1 VKTSFSTWTSY
12 ADLQAQKNPP
22 KLFISSL
29 DSANKGVEIELFGER
44 HFRITLN
51 TDVYFFSV
59 PNNLPALTKDKWYGL
74 FVNFSNVFKQLTLN
88 VWRIQW
94 DSATNLPATTDLVI
108 VLNKTVSMTQ
118 GDRSSSI
125 SYFLKPSSM
134 DLTNIRLFNKV
145 AETDKQPLV
154 LNQNIVKD
162 AQLAIIIDNA
172 LPQSKNPYIGYTR

>member
-1 VKTSFSTWTSY
+1 
-12 ADLQAQKNPP
+12 
-22 KLFISSL
+22 
-29 DSANKGVEIELFGER
+29 
-44 HFRITLN
+44 
-51 TDVYFFSV
+51 VYFFSV

-108 VLNKTVSMTQ
+108 VLNKTVPMTQ